1 MALKIRLGP
10 PTTREGDTMR
20 LSAKVSAIDSGTGRV
35 VLEVTGSNS
44 LGTNRAGTAELQLSA
59 LP

>member
-1 MALKIRLGP
+1 
-10 PTTREGDTMR
+10 MR

-44 LGTNRAGTAELQLSA
+44 LGTHLAGTAELQLG
-59 LP
+59 PVP

>member
-1 MALKIRLGP
+1 
-10 PTTREGDTMR
+10 MR

-44 LGTNRAGTAELQLSA
+44 LGTNLAGTAELQLSA